1 MARIAGRGPQ
11 WERADAARN
20 RRRVLEAAAA
30 LFAERDPAT
39 VTMDDVARRAGV
51 GRATLYRRYPDRTA
65 IAAALLDEHE
75 RVLQD
80 ALLGGPPPLGPGAP
94 PAERL
99 EAFLLALADLHE
111 RHGHLSLA
119 IETERQRLATGA
131 QGAWRLHVEHL
142 LGEAGVGAGQERGAL
157 ADQLLA
163 AVSPSLYR
171 HQREGLGLPAG
182 EIRAALRLLAGRIA
196 APP

>member
-11 WERADAARN
+11 SERADAARN

-80 ALLGGPPPLGPGAP
+80 ALLAGPPPLGPGAP

-99 EAFLLALADLHE
+99 EAFLLALADLNE

-131 QGAWRLHVEHL
+131 HGAWRLHVEHL
-142 LGEAGVGAGQERGAL
+142 LGEAGVGEERGAL

-163 AVSPSLYR
+163 GVSPSLYR
-171 HQREGLGLPAG
+171 HQRERLGLPAG
-182 EIRAALRLLAGRIA
+182 EIRAALRLLARRIA
-196 APP
+196 ARR